1 MSSASTRPASAKSRL
16 WVWVAIAAAGLGIA
30 LAVPR
35 AGVPTFYVSLLTQTW
50 IYAIVAMSLDL
61 LIGFTGLVNFAQA
74 AFFGA
79 GAYAVAIAATR
90 YNVTGFFPGVGLGI
104 LAGLVSAAVF
114 SLVALRAEGV
124 GFIIITIALNQI
136 LWGLAYQWVSMS
148 GGDNGITGFL
158 RPPVGPI
165 DVSGNAGFYHL
176 CLIVLI
182 VILALL
188 IAVVR
193 SPFGLV
199 LRGVR
204 ETPRRMRALGY
215 NVWLYRYLA
224 MLLAGGIA
232 GLAGVLF
239 AWYNQFVGPG
249 DLSLDLSTQL
259 LIIVILGGIGTL
271 YGQVVSAAIVVF
283 LSNGLSAVT
292 QRWELILGAVYFII
306 VMYAPDGLMG
316 LGYRFLRRLQGK
328 RTKPAPIEQQ
338 VLGTLGEET

>member
-1 MSSASTRPASAKSRL
+1 MNQTRRWL
-16 WVWVAIAAAGLGIA
+16 WAALALAGLAIA

-35 AGVPTFYVSLLTQTW
+35 VGVPTFYVSLLTQTW
-50 IYAIVAMSLDL
+50 ILGMVAMSLDL
-61 LIGFTGLVNFAQA
+61 LIGFVGLVSFMQA

-90 YNVTGFFPGVGLGI
+90 YNVTGFFSGI
-104 LAGLVSAAVF
+104 AIGIVTSVLVAALF

-148 GGDNGITGFL
+148 GGDNGITGFT
-158 RPPVGPI
+158 RPAIGPLN
-165 DVSGNAGFYHL
+165 VSDNAGFYHL
-176 CLIVLI
+176 CLVMFVVVLLFL
-182 VILALL
+182 VAL
-188 IAVVR
+188 VN

-224 MLLAGGIA
+224 LLISAAIA
-232 GLAGVLF
+232 GLAGALF
-239 AWYNQFVGPG
+239 AWYNQFVGPTN
-249 DLSLDLSTQL
+249 LALDQSTQI

-271 YGQVVSAAIVVF
+271 FGQVIGAGVVVF
-283 LSNGLSAVT
+283 LSNALSSVT
-292 QRWELILGAVYFII
+292 QRWELVLGAVYFII
-306 VMYAPDGLMG
+306 VMYAPDGLIG
-316 LGYRFLRRLQGK
+316 LGRRFARRVRGK
-328 RTKPAPIEQQ
+328 TVVAVPIDQKIP
-338 VLGTLGEET
+338 GMAEES

>member
-1 MSSASTRPASAKSRL
+1 MKRL
-16 WVWVAIAAAGLGIA
+16 WLWIALGAGGFAIALV
-30 LAVPR
+30 LPH
-35 AGVPTFYVSLLTQTW
+35 AGVPTFYISLLTQTW

-61 LIGFTGLVNFAQA
+61 LVGFAGLVSFSQA

-90 YNVTGFFPGVGLGI
+90 YHHTDFPFGIVAGIVAGVVTAGI
-104 LAGLVSAAVF
+104 FG
-114 SLVALRAEGV
+114 LVALRAEGV

-148 GGDNGITGFL
+148 GGDNGITGFI
-158 RPPVGPI
+158 RPTVAGV
-165 DVSGNAGFYHL
+165 DVSGNSGFYYV
-176 CLIVLI
+176 CLIAFLAV
-182 VILALL
+182 LALL
-188 IAVVR
+188 VAIVR

-224 MLLAGGIA
+224 LLISAGIA
-232 GLAGVLF
+232 GFAGVLF

-249 DLSLDLSTQL
+249 DLDLALSTQI

-271 YGQVVSAAIVVF
+271 YGQVLGAAIVVF
-283 LSNGLSAVT
+283 LSNGLSALT
-292 QRWELILGAVYFII
+292 QRWELILGAIYFMI
-306 VMYAPDGLMG
+306 VMYSPDGLTG
-316 LGYRFLRRLQGK
+316 LVHRLVRRLRGK
-328 RTKPAPIEQQ
+328 SATAPLVEQQ

>member
-1 MSSASTRPASAKSRL
+1 MRMRTWMWL
-16 WVWVAIAAAGLGIA
+16 VAGAIGLVIA
-30 LAVPR
+30 LVVPHL
-35 AGVPTFYVSLLTQTW
+35 GVPTFYVSLLTQTW

-61 LIGFTGLVNFAQA
+61 LIGFTGLVSFFQA

-90 YNVTGFFPGVGLGI
+90 YNVTAFLPLLGLSMI
-104 LAGLVSAAVF
+104 TSVVAAATMG
-114 SLVALRAEGV
+114 LVALRADGV

-148 GGDNGITGFL
+148 GGDNGITGFI
-158 RPPVGPI
+158 RPPVGSI
-165 DVSGNAGFYHL
+165 DVSSNTGYYHL
-176 CLIVLI
+176 CLILMLLV
-182 VILALL
+182 LALL
-188 IAVVR
+188 VAIVR

-224 MLLAGGIA
+224 LLIAAAIA
-232 GLAGVLF
+232 GLAGALY

-249 DLSLDLSTQL
+249 DLSLDLSTQM

-271 YGQVVSAAIVVF
+271 YGQIISAGIVVF
-283 LSNGLSAVT
+283 LSNGLSAIT
-292 QRWELILGAVYFII
+292 QRWELILGAIYFII
-306 VMYAPDGLMG
+306 VMYAPDGLVG
-316 LGYRFLRRLQGK
+316 LARRFVRRLQGK
-328 RTKPAPIEQQ
+328 RTTPAPIEQQ